1 LLFEYIFGYEEIIKF
16 FYLLNIMNYSI
27 TLSFDLLDL
36 QKLQHHF
43 HTNTILKN
51 KIDSLNYNSGNRLL
65 DCLLST
71 ELDQTDISNIT
82 DLLSTYVNVY
92 DDIYKV
98 SNIGF
103 QKMEFTNTEF
113 TTVFVYNYQYTADWV
128 LDHVKITTNTINSTD
143 LDYVLRIVNI
153 DQNEIIAQK
162 TCNVNNDGIDVD
174 IILFNENL
182 IFNNDTQ
189 NLEIQL
195 KLVNPGV
202 ISLLSVNFVYK
213 ASI

>member
-1 LLFEYIFGYEEIIKF
+1 
-16 FYLLNIMNYSI
+16 MNYSI